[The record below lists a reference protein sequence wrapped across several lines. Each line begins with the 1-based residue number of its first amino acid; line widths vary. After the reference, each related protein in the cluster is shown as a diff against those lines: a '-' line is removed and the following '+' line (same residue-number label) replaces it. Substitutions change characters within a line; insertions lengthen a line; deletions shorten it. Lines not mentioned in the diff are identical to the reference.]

1 MTDDCS
7 LEFEKIGC
15 FRDVNRKLRMLP
27 DYIMTDREEGLAVSS
42 GRRIDWQNWDVYM
55 PEFAC
60 RCAKKAKE
68 NGLHIFGVQYYG

>member
-1 MTDDCS
+1 
-7 LEFEKIGC
+7 
-15 FRDVNRKLRMLP
+15 MLP